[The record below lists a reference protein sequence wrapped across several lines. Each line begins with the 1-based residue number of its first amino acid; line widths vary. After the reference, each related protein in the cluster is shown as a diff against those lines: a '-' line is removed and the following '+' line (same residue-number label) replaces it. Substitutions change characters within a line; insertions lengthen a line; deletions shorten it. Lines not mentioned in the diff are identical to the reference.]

1 MPVPVRRGV
10 DTSGRALRCVAS
22 ASASPW
28 EAPVVAVYASA
39 ANLKPITA
47 PKTPQPATVQP
58 RSEVPV
64 LWAAHDLRRHT
75 FSPRNLNTQVG
86 ILAVSAGRRLSHI
99 WVCYDVVTA
108 EDVNRHKHPPWPLK
122 LVHRMQRHSDRKRN
136 VLDYLRV
143 RRDRSTNA
151 GTRTRSRVLTK
162 TGKWAIA
169 QPRSQ
174 VPLPLSLP
182 SPVEQGDDEALSSTS
197 GVAQHPSPSFESPR
211 RTF

>member
-1 MPVPVRRGV
+1 M
-10 DTSGRALRCVAS
+10 
-22 ASASPW
+22 
-28 EAPVVAVYASA
+28 AVYASA

-47 PKTPQPATVQP
+47 PKNPQPATVQP

-64 LWAAHDLRRHT
+64 LRAAHALRRHT
-75 FSPRNLNTQVG
+75 FSPRNLSTQVG
-86 ILAVSAGRRLSHI
+86 VLAVSAGRRPSHI
-99 WVCYDVVTA
+99 WDCYGVVSA
-108 EDVNRHKHPPWPLK
+108 EDVNHHEYPRWSLK
-122 LVHRMQRHSDRKRN
+122 LTHRMRRHSDHKRN
-136 VLDYLRV
+136 ILDYLRV

-174 VPLPLSLP
+174 VSLPLSSP

-197 GVAQHPSPSFESPR
+197 GVAQHPSPSFELPR
-211 RTF
+211 NTF